1 MKALITGANRGI
13 GLAFCTLL
21 LQRGDEVIA
30 TCRSSSKAL
39 EDLGNITGAKL
50 RIVERVDVTSDEGA
64 ALIKQS
70 IGEEGIDLLI
80 NNAGIMASVTLE
92 NLDIASIQKQFEI
105 NAIAPLRITHA
116 LLGNLSDH
124 AKVGIVTSRMGSID
138 DNDSGGSYGYRMSK
152 AAANMV
158 GRSLSVDLKGRGVS
172 VALLHPG
179 WVRTDMTSGSGLI
192 DADVSAK
199 GLITIM
205 DRLNLD
211 QTGLFWHTNGEV
223 LPW

>member
-13 GLAFCTLL
+13 GLAFCAQLV
-21 LQRGDEVIA
+21 QRGDEVIA
-30 TCRSSSKAL
+30 VCRERSVAL
-39 EDLGNITGAKL
+39 DELGNQSGSNL
-50 RIVERVDVTSDEGA
+50 RIIEGIDVTSDQQVGELA
-64 ALIKQS
+64 DALGSDK
-70 IGEEGIDLLI
+70 IDLLI

-92 NLDIASIQKQFEI
+92 NLDIASVQKQFEI
-105 NAIAPLRITHA
+105 NAVAPLRVTHA
-116 LLGNLSDH
+116 LLAHLSDH
-124 AKVGIVTSRMGSID
+124 AKVAIVTSRMGSID

-158 GRSLSVDLKGRGVS
+158 GRSLSVDLKDRGIS

-179 WVRTDMTSGSGLI
+179 WVRTEMTGGNGLI
-192 DADVSAK
+192 DASESAQ
-199 GLITIM
+199 GLLEIM

-211 QTGLFWHTNGEV
+211 QTGLFWHTNGEI

>member
-1 MKALITGANRGI
+1 MRLVARAPR
-13 GLAFCTLL
+13 
-21 LQRGDEVIA
+21 
-30 TCRSSSKAL
+30 AL
-39 EDLGNITGAKL
+39 EDLANTVGAKL
-50 RIVERVDVTSDEGA
+50 RVIERVDVTSDEGA
-64 ALIKQS
+64 ALLKQS
-70 IGEEGIDLLI
+70 IGDQQIDLLI

-116 LLGNLSDH
+116 LLGTLSDH

-152 AAANMV
+152 AAANMA
-158 GRSLSVDLKGRGVS
+158 GRSLSVDLKGRGIS

-192 DADVSAK
+192 DATESAQ
-199 GLITIM
+199 GLIAIM
-205 DRLNLD
+205 DRLNLE
-211 QTGLFWHTNGEV
+211 QTGLFWHTNGEI